1 VCNPY
6 APPLVFGDIQALK
19 GLHVYCDFHSLTQS
33 VIAKLKGLRRIPAWQ
48 CALACSTALA
58 LLAGLLWLAPWPVQH
73 DGPATVPQSMPLQG
87 SDHTAQPTAQPLV
100 APTSEVGPL
109 PSASATQSSE
119 QPHTSATSEEPTEVL
134 DTQAMQELVTRLE
147 LARSNSEEHLDT
159 RAMDRLLARLE
170 SADKNGSLP
179 SSRSKMARKRGTRVL
194 PRAGGRGAPG
204 SVSPPRADSAPL
216 GSASGMQLP
225 DASR

>member
-1 VCNPY
+1 MCNPY
-6 APPLVFGDIQALK
+6 APPLVCGDIQALK

-33 VIAKLKGLRRIPAWQ
+33 VITKLKGLKRIPAWQ

-87 SDHTAQPTAQPLV
+87 SNRTAEETAQPTAQPLV

-134 DTQAMQELVTRLE
+134 DTQAMHGLVTRLE
-147 LARSNSEEHLDT
+147 AARSNPEEHLDV

-170 SADKNGSLP
+170 SADKTGLP
-179 SSRSKMARKRGTRVL
+179 TSPRSKVARKRGPRGL
-194 PRAGGRGAPG
+194 PRAGDRGTP
-204 SVSPPRADSAPL
+204 SSSSESLTLR
-216 GSASGMQLP
+216 
-225 DASR
+225 